1 MLNPCHYYPCY
12 FSSIAN
18 VTTVYVH
25 TVYMLFIVVPTKTN
39 VMPGCV
45 QPLEPVESRT

>member
-1 MLNPCHYYPCY
+1 MV
-12 FSSIAN
+12 

-25 TVYMLFIVVPTKTN
+25 TVYMLFIVVPNKTN